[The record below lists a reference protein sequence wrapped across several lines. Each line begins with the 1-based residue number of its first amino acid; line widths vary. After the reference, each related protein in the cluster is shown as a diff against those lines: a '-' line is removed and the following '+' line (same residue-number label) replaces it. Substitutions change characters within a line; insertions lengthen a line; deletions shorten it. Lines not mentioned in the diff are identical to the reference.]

1 MRFEIDY
8 VKIYTMK
15 NGGNSSKIK
24 EVKFEKTIEFTAESI
39 IENALNLHATD
50 VHIEP
55 RENSVLVRFRIGGVL
70 KNMSEIPKKDF
81 PKITKYFKSLAGLNF
96 SEKTFP
102 QSSTI
107 HYGEARIRISTTPVF
122 LGEKITLRLMRARK
136 YVRKLNEIGLWGENL
151 RAVEQILRQPRG
163 IVFTVGDGS
172 NTTNFSILNELNSSE
187 KNIVTIEKTIEK
199 TITGINQT
207 EINPK
212 IGLGYFEMT
221 KSALSQNPDIIYIDN
236 LNDRKTAELIF
247 DSAMRGKFIIASVPV
262 RKTSEVIPFLNHLGI
277 EPFLII
283 ANVLGIISQTLMR
296 TISKKS
302 TVNVKISKEESSLI
316 LQEFNISP
324 LRIHQL
330 EKDFKNEKYPNN
342 SLTTSSNSILNL
354 PSIKKNISPEIAFS
368 GTTGI
373 FEVLSLIEGKISKE
387 IKELIPVNPSSVEI
401 EEILSINN
409 FVNLRT
415 DGLLKVLQKETVL
428 SELMRRTGF

>member
-1 MRFEIDY
+1 ME
-8 VKIYTMK
+8 
-15 NGGNSSKIK
+15 NGGKNSKIK
-24 EVKFEKTIEFTAESI
+24 EVKFEKTIKFTAESI

-70 KNMSEIPKKDF
+70 KNMSELPKKDF

-122 LGEKITLRLMRARK
+122 LGEKITLRLIRARK

-187 KNIVTIEKTIEK
+187 KNIVTNEKTIEK
-199 TITGINQT
+199 TIAGINQT

-221 KSALSQNPDIIYIDN
+221 KSALSQNPDILYIDN
-236 LNDRKTAELIF
+236 LNDRKTVELIF

-283 ANVLGIISQTLMR
+283 ANVLGIISQTLIR

-302 TVNVKISKEESSLI
+302 TANVKISKEESSLI

-342 SLTTSSNSILNL
+342 SLATSSNSILNL

-373 FEVLSLIEGKISKE
+373 FEVLSLLEGKISKE

-401 EEILSINN
+401 EEILSMNN

>member
-1 MRFEIDY
+1 ME
-8 VKIYTMK
+8 
-15 NGGNSSKIK
+15 NGGKNSKIK
-24 EVKFEKTIEFTAESI
+24 EVKFEKTIKFTAESI

-122 LGEKITLRLMRARK
+122 LGEKITLRLIRARK
-136 YVRKLNEIGLWGENL
+136 YVRKLNEIGIWGENL

-187 KNIVTIEKTIEK
+187 KNIATIEKTIEK
-199 TITGINQT
+199 TIAGINQT

-221 KSALSQNPDIIYIDN
+221 KSALSQNPDILYIDN

-302 TVNVKISKEESSLI
+302 TANVKISKEESSLI

-342 SLTTSSNSILNL
+342 SLATSSNSILNL

-373 FEVLSLIEGKISKE
+373 FEVLSLLEGKISKE

-401 EEILSINN
+401 EEILSMNN